1 MTLLHIT
8 SMYLMDGR
16 QGQGLQRSIQDV
28 HRTLTSK
35 QANLLLQGKPIQREL
50 SWGPDWALECLPEET
65 DSKLS
70 SGEGAPGCFSR

>member
-35 QANLLLQGKPIQREL
+35 QANLLLQGKPIQRTEL
-50 SWGPDWALECLPEET
+50 GP
-65 DSKLS
+65 
-70 SGEGAPGCFSR
+70 